1 MNTNTAIPNDVA
13 VASFLEFVANVAA
26 AASSLPASESIISLY
41 RIIHAHNGLAFYIRL
56 STYTILFSNNYL
68 TEPNERVAAM
78 KAVLMICLYC
88 LAISTTSNVDSK

>member
-1 MNTNTAIPNDVA
+1 MNTNTHIPNDVA

-41 RIIHAHNGLAFYIRL
+41 RIIMPRPAFYIRL

-78 KAVLMICLYC
+78 KAVSMCL
-88 LAISTTSNVDSK
+88 